1 MKFAFL
7 IEQKK
12 KKELDALLAADPY
25 AKDSFATIG
34 FVLKESKPIGLKGG
48 FYVVYFKTEDDAI
61 AKVLSSKLTALEGK
75 KLDGEDEKKVFDAI
89 EQEENNATQGFG
101 AIFG

>member
-1 MKFAFL
+1 MKFAFIL
-7 IEQKK
+7 EQKK

-34 FVLKESKPIGLKGG
+34 FVLKESKPLGLKGG
-48 FYVVYFKTEDDAI
+48 FYVVYFKTENDAI
-61 AKVLSSKLTALEGK
+61 ATTLSSKLQALEGK
-75 KLDGEDEKKVFDAI
+75 RLEGEDEKKVFDAI